1 MKAKTVFYCTECGNE
16 TAKWAGRCPACGAW
30 NSIVEQAAPKA
41 SAAGKGRTKVLA
53 RSKAHPIAEL
63 QTEQE
68 LRFSTGMGELDRVL
82 GGGAVKGS
90 LVLVG
95 GAPGIGKSTLMLQ
108 ICGKLSET
116 AKILYV
122 SGEESPRQLKL
133 RADRLGVQSDNLY
146 VLSEACLGDVLES
159 VEEEKPDVLIVDSI
173 QTLYQDSLESP
184 AGSVAQVRACT
195 LELMQLAKGE
205 DITVFVIGHVN
216 KEGSIAGP
224 KVLEHMVDCVLY
236 FEGEAHMSY
245 RILRA
250 AKNRFGA
257 TNEIGVFE
265 MRSEGLVEVPNP
277 SEMLL
282 SGRPDNAPGTCV
294 TCVMEGQRPVLAEV
308 QALLAPAA
316 QSVSR
321 RTSNGFDYNRAA
333 MLMAVLEKR
342 GALKV
347 SSCDAFLNVIGGL
360 SVDEPAA
367 DLAAVLALA
376 SSYLDKPIGNHVA
389 AIGEVGLTG
398 ELRSVNHLSE
408 RLSEVHR
415 LGFETCII
423 PKQRKDQIR
432 APQGLALIEACNI
445 AEALRAIAHEAVE
458 HGTGAR
464 GLRAI
469 CERVLQDVM
478 FDLPEH
484 AGPTRVV
491 IRPSDIEGE
500 TKPEIEQAADA
511 AVVSE

>member
-1 MKAKTVFYCTECGNE
+1 MKAKTVFFCTECGNE
-16 TAKWAGRCPACGAW
+16 TPKWSGRCPACGAW
-30 NSIVEQAAPKA
+30 NTIVEQPERPKG
-41 SAAGKGRTKVLA
+41 AGKGASVRVGITRRRACPVTDLTA
-53 RSKAHPIAEL
+53 DEEI
-63 QTEQE
+63 
-68 LRFSTGMGELDRVL
+68 RFPTGMGELDRVL

-108 ICGKLSET
+108 ICGKLSEN

-146 VLSEACLGDVLES
+146 VLSETCLGDVLES

-205 DITVFVIGHVN
+205 GITVFVIGYVN

-282 SGRPDNAPGTCV
+282 SGRPDDAPGTCV

-347 SSCDAFLNVIGGL
+347 SGCDAFLNGIGGL

-432 APQGLALIEACNI
+432 APQGLALIEARNI
-445 AEALRAIAHEAVE
+445 AEALRAMGHEVE
-458 HGTGAR
+458 IVDDRTAMGRGEIIWKCENGVYAAGTEPRCDGTVA
-464 GLRAI
+464 
-469 CERVLQDVM
+469 
-478 FDLPEH
+478 
-484 AGPTRVV
+484 
-491 IRPSDIEGE
+491 SW
-500 TKPEIEQAADA
+500 
-511 AVVSE
+511 